1 MAIVGMVQECVAATP
16 NHYFDISR
24 GFGGSL
30 VGEMGN
36 VGGEIRVG
44 DNGNFNIS
52 IIPIENMDTHQPET
66 FKIV

>member
-1 MAIVGMVQECVAATP
+1 
-16 NHYFDISR
+16 
-24 GFGGSL
+24 
-30 VGEMGN
+30 MGN